1 MAGVKIKEEKILSQK
16 KSVLKEIRFER
27 QNKKGEWKE
36 QVREV
41 FDHGNAVSV
50 LLYNKEAGTV
60 VLTKQ
65 FRLATYVNGNADG
78 LLIETPAGLLDKGE
92 TPEAAVIREVKEE
105 TGYAITDVKKVYEF
119 YSSAGAYTELLYL
132 YVAPYTPAQKVAKGG
147 GLENEGEELEV
158 MEMPFTEALNK
169 VESGEIKD
177 AKTII
182 LLLHAK
188 ASGLMEDKT

>member
-27 QNKKGEWKE
+27 QTKKGEWKE
-36 QVREV
+36 QAREV

-65 FRLATYVNGNADG
+65 FRIATYVNGNADG
-78 LLIETPAGLLDKGE
+78 MLIETPAGLLEKDE
-92 TPEAAVIREVKEE
+92 APEAAIIREVKEE
-105 TGYAITDVKKVYEF
+105 TGYAITEAKKVYEF

-132 YVAPYTPAQKVAKGG
+132 FVAPYTAAQKVAKGG
-147 GLENEGEELEV
+147 GLQEESEELEV
-158 MEMPFTEALNK
+158 MEMPFAKALQM
-169 VESGEIKD
+169 VDSGEIKD
-177 AKTII
+177 AKTIL

-188 ASGLMEDKT
+188 ASGLLSD